1 MAKRDK
7 QVITL
12 GSGKLY
18 ITDFT
23 KGATLPTDEVIEV
36 EENRIGEISGGA
48 SLEYTNET
56 YTAKD
61 DLGNVQKTIVT
72 SEDVLLKSGI
82 MTWNGQTLSKL
93 SATARV
99 TEDTATGKRTL
110 KIGGLKNQDGKIYLI
125 RFLHEDAVDGDV
137 RITVVGNNQA
147 GFTLAFA
154 KDAETIV
161 DAEFKAEPSLDNEGT
176 LVIIEEEIPIVPAG

>member
-18 ITDFT
+18 ILEFT
-23 KGATLPTDEVIEV
+23 GPTLPLDTAIET
-36 EENRIGEISGGA
+36 EANRIGEIKGGA
-48 SLEYTNET
+48 SLEYTQEV

-61 DLGNVQKTIVT
+61 DLGNVQKTVIT

-82 MTWNGQTLSKL
+82 MTWNGQTLSQL
-93 SATARV
+93 SSTARV
-99 TEDTATGKRTL
+99 VEAAGKRTL
-110 KIGGLKNQDGKIYLI
+110 KIGGLKNQNGKVYLI

-137 RITVVGNNQA
+137 RITIVGNNQA

-154 KDAETIV
+154 KDAETVV

-176 LVIIEEEIPIVPAG
+176 LVIIEEEITVAAG